1 MIFKVKPYSDQ
12 KGQLPYILGKIEKGT
27 LRPTIPKEFN
37 NLEIIELLNNC
48 WNSYS
53 KARPTMIEIIEEL
66 ELIISNLLSTN
77 PIISTITKKKKMNE
91 RNIEE
96 VCEWLK
102 TLKLSKDYSTIIRE
116 EGIQG
121 KSLIKLNDN
130 EWKEIFPKTGDRAII
145 RDIVKQNQ

>member
-1 MIFKVKPYSDQ
+1 MIFKIKPYSDQ
-12 KGQLPYILGKIEKGT
+12 KGLLPYILSRILTGT

-48 WNSYS
+48 WNPYA

-77 PIISTITKKKKMNE
+77 PIISTIPKKKKIEEM
-91 RNIEE
+91 NIEG

-102 TLKLSKDYSTIIRE
+102 TLKLKGDYSTIIRE
-116 EGIQG
+116 ENIRGDI
-121 KSLIKLNDN
+121 LVDLEEN
-130 EWKEIFPKTGDRAII
+130 EWKKYFQLLEIEKL
-145 RDIVKQNQ
+145 